1 MPLVEGNE
9 KLGKK
14 VWHGSTLPTIEYPYH
29 SEEFYFRGIYPTK
42 EEAEKE
48 AKRLRGE

>member
-1 MPLVEGNE
+1 MSEFVVTQRTWDRSN
-9 KLGKK
+9 
-14 VWHGSTLPTIEYPYH
+14 WIIIEYPYN

>member
-1 MPLVEGNE
+1 MSEFVVTQRTWDKSNWI
-9 KLGKK
+9 
-14 VWHGSTLPTIEYPYH
+14 VIEYPYH

-48 AKRLRGE
+48 AKKLRGE

>member
-1 MPLVEGNE
+1 MSEFVVTQRTWDRSNW
-9 KLGKK
+9 
-14 VWHGSTLPTIEYPYH
+14 VVIEYPYH
-29 SEEFYFRGIYPTK
+29 SEGFYFMGIYPTK